1 MHLKIAADDGK
12 KVELNNVPLRFASGI
27 SSRKTDDGNEVEVK
41 VTWYPEVNIA
51 QANLFS
57 QPNITLKKFI
67 ITLSF
72 F

>member
-1 MHLKIAADDGK
+1 MA
-12 KVELNNVPLRFASGI
+12 
-27 SSRKTDDGNEVEVK
+27 DDGNEVEVK
-41 VTWYPEVNIA
+41 VTSLYPEVNIA

-57 QPNITLKKFI
+57 QPNITLKTFI